1 VITTCPACGDAD
13 LSGFHHVDRVPTNSC
28 LLLDDLAEARSLSSG
43 VLDLAFCGACGFIFN
58 REFDPALAEY
68 SSRYEET
75 QAYSATFEEF
85 GRDLASSW
93 VERYGLHGRHVLEI
107 GCGKG
112 EFLVWMLEAGAGSGT
127 GIDPGVRPDRL
138 TGIAAGRICWIADR
152 YDDRWAHLQADAVV
166 CRHTLEHIQ
175 PVRSFLS
182 RLRTNL
188 GDRDDVVVLFELPDV
203 ARVLQEAA
211 FWDTYYEHCSYF
223 SAGSLARLFRRCGF
237 EVLDLARA
245 YEDQYL
251 LVEARP
257 CATPAAPGVRSSLE
271 DDLASLEAGIS
282 AFQRGYAR
290 LTSQWRSDLASV
302 ASSGGRVILWGGGS
316 KAVAF
321 LAALGEDERVDG
333 VVDINPHKHGRFLAG
348 TGHRVLA
355 PAELR
360 SLRPALVVAM
370 NPIYLEE
377 IRCELE
383 GLGLADVR
391 LVAL

>member
-1 VITTCPACGDAD
+1 VITTCPACGEAD
-13 LSGFHHVDRVPTNSC
+13 LTGFHHVDRVPTNSC

-43 VLDLAFCGACGFIFN
+43 VLDLAFCGACGFISN
-58 REFDPALAEY
+58 RAFDPASAEY

-75 QAYSATFEEF
+75 QAYSATFEDF
-85 GRDLASSW
+85 GRDLARSW
-93 VERYGLHGRHVLEI
+93 VERYELHGRHVLEI

-112 EFLVWMLEAGAGSGT
+112 EFLVWMLEAGVGSGT

-138 TGIAAGRICWIADR
+138 TGIADDRIRWIADR
-152 YDDRWAHLQADAVV
+152 YDDRWGHLQADAVV

-175 PVRSFLS
+175 PVRAFLS
-182 RLRTNL
+182 RLRTHL
-188 GDRDDVVVLFELPDV
+188 GDRDDAVVLFELPDV

-251 LVEARP
+251 LIEARP
-257 CATPAAPGVRSSLE
+257 CATPAAAGVRSSLE

-290 LTSQWRSDLASV
+290 LSSQWGAELASV
-302 ASSGGRVILWGGGS
+302 ASSGGRVVLWGGGS

-321 LAALGEDERVDG
+321 LAALGEDEPVDG

-360 SLRPALVVAM
+360 SLRPSLVVAM
-370 NPIYLEE
+370 NPIYLAE
-377 IRCELE
+377 IRGELD